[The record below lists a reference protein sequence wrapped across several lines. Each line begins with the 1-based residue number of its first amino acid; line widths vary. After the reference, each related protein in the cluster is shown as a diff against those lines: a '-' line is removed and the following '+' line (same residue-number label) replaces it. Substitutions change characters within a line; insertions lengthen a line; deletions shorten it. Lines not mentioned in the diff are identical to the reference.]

1 MDKIKVKYIG
11 DRPEWRDNLYG
22 SGGVWHPNSAVL
34 VSAEVAARLLKHP
47 EFVRDDLAKKFTEA
61 EPQVKEELI
70 EEPPLAN
77 LDAMTKD
84 QLTQYAHRNFGIVLP
99 KKDTVENLRNTIRLQ
114 MGKKVV

>member
-34 VSAEVAARLLKHP
+34 VSAEAAERLLQHP
-47 EFVRDDLAKKFTEA
+47 EFVRDDKAKAIEA
-61 EPQVKEELI
+61 VQVKEE
-70 EEPPLAN
+70 EQADEPPLAN
-77 LDAMTKD
+77 LDAMTKA
-84 QLTQYAHRNFGIVLP
+84 QLTEYAHRNFGIVLP
-99 KKDTVENLRNTIRLQ
+99 SNLKVEEARNQIRLQ